1 MSPYPFLHCVWN
13 RSGSMSNTDRRPL
26 ANAPATNKIVLRSNN
41 RLGAVYSALH
51 SFWSARHAA
60 VSAGPQTTQTRRD
73 AYSVILF
80 DDAVSTGV
88 TNNFTSSPDQLLDA
102 VLPYGTGGGTNFTM
116 ALRSARTVMEQ
127 NFSTERY
134 D

>member
-1 MSPYPFLHCVWN
+1 MSA
-13 RSGSMSNTDRRPL
+13 TDRRPL
-26 ANAPATNKIVLRSNN
+26 PNTPATNRIILHSNN

-60 VSAGPQTTQTRRD
+60 VNVGAQATQTRRD

-80 DDAVSTGV
+80 DHAVSTGV
-88 TNNFTSSPDQLLDA
+88 TNDFTSSPDQLLDA
-102 VLPYGTGGGTNFTM
+102 VLPYDSGGGTNFTM
-116 ALRSARTVMEQ
+116 ALRSAQTVMEQ